1 SRARLA
7 YIAQIAVTGKNDAL
21 FRWQRRMPR
30 RFAGHGADPFGQL
43 FVAQRRSVGIK
54 LGELVKLDDG
64 AAHHKAAP
72 RVALR
77 FSLRIRITV
86 RNNLSLLVSKD
97 GGISERERIAM
108 EIKSRSVAG
117 PSERSGKENRC
128 KTTARSTVPQ
138 SHEQLRTRSLIISR

>member
-1 SRARLA
+1 
-7 YIAQIAVTGKNDAL
+7 
-21 FRWQRRMPR
+21 MPR
-30 RFAGHGADPFGQL
+30 WFAGHGADPFSQL
-43 FVAQRRSVGIK
+43 FVVQRRSVGIK

-72 RVALR
+72 RVALW
-77 FSLRIRITV
+77 FFLRIRITV

-97 GGISERERIAM
+97 GGIGERERVAM
-108 EIKSRSVAG
+108 EIESRSVAG

-138 SHEQLRTRSLIISR
+138 SHDAITNAQQC